1 VPWPSLGW
9 LIRSGAAV
17 KVLAGAASVAVVAG
31 ALPFAVPFIAR
42 TLRPAPP
49 TRELVA
55 RSTHHRAHVAQRV
68 AMRLAPTPVA
78 VRAAHTRHHTA
89 KAVRPAPV
97 TYGGPAPQIPADDLA
112 TITAADTAQ
121 PSAGGTAS
129 AVDLPPVDSSTTS
142 TPPDSQRQ
150 LDTSSPP
157 HGHDP
162 QGEGGGQS
170 SAGGPGNS
178 ANSPN

>member
-1 VPWPSLGW
+1 
-9 LIRSGAAV
+9 
-17 KVLAGAASVAVVAG
+17 
-31 ALPFAVPFIAR
+31 
-42 TLRPAPP
+42 
-49 TRELVA
+49 
-55 RSTHHRAHVAQRV
+55 
-68 AMRLAPTPVA
+68 
-78 VRAAHTRHHTA
+78 
-89 KAVRPAPV
+89 VRPAPV

-112 TITAADTAQ
+112 TSTAADTGQ
-121 PSAGGTAS
+121 LSAGGTAS
-129 AVDLPPVDSSTTS
+129 AVDLPPVDSSTPP

-170 SAGGPGNS
+170 SAGGHGNS